1 MSVIKKNLYS
11 SFFFSLPSARALSLS
26 LSLSLSYS
34 LDEARHGM
42 WLSDAGV
49 CLVRRLLPGA
59 VPAAVAACL

>member
-1 MSVIKKNLYS
+1 MAGHFLVPRCSTAETPPVPEVS
-11 SFFFSLPSARALSLS
+11 RAGL
-26 LSLSLSYS
+26 LSLSYS
-34 LDEARHGM
+34 LDEARHEM